1 MRKSDN
7 LPVTFTKSD
16 VEIIA
21 RETRYRGFFIGYVSI
36 PPSFIQRRNEWRSK
50 ARNF

>member
-1 MRKSDN
+1 MRKSGN

-21 RETRYRGFFIGYVSI
+21 RETRYRGFHWMCIDSRHRLFNG
-36 PPSFIQRRNEWRSK
+36 NEWRGK

>member
-21 RETRYRGFFIGYVSI
+21 RERAIAVFFHWMCIDSAIVYST
-36 PPSFIQRRNEWRSK
+36 EK
-50 ARNF
+50 

>member
-21 RETRYRGFFIGYVSI
+21 RETRYRGFFFHWMCIDSAIVYST
-36 PPSFIQRRNEWRSK
+36 EK
-50 ARNF
+50 

>member
-16 VEIIA
+16 VEIIY
-21 RETRYRGFFIGYVSI
+21 RETRYRGFSLDVYRF
-36 PPSFIQRRNEWRSK
+36 PPSFGSTEK
-50 ARNF
+50 

>member
-16 VEIIA
+16 VAIIA
-21 RETRYRGFFIGYVSI
+21 RETRYRGVFSLDVYRFRQRLFPGAVSG
-36 PPSFIQRRNEWRSK
+36 
-50 ARNF
+50 

>member
-21 RETRYRGFFIGYVSI
+21 RETRY
-36 PPSFIQRRNEWRSK
+36 
-50 ARNF
+50 

>member
-21 RETRYRGFFIGYVSI
+21 RETCYRGFFHWICIDSAIVYSA
-36 PPSFIQRRNEWRSK
+36 EK
-50 ARNF
+50 

>member
-21 RETRYRGFFIGYVSI
+21 RETRYPVFFHWMCIDSAIVYST
-36 PPSFIQRRNEWRSK
+36 EK
-50 ARNF
+50 